1 MIYQLTLAHA
11 AMGGAGQTPRAS
23 HQALHSPVP
32 RQRQLKMALASSL
45 CFVPTNSPLSQVGD
59 EDLEVHRS

>member
-1 MIYQLTLAHA
+1 MQPWVEQGRPPGLLIKLCTVWCPAR
-11 AMGGAGQTPRAS
+11 GN
-23 HQALHSPVP
+23 
-32 RQRQLKMALASSL
+32 LKMALASSL